1 MLYVLAVGTGLLV
14 FLPIITG
21 AAVDPFAFE
30 VPLDPDGIQR
40 AVVEADS
47 YEFSPRHLVVRAGK
61 PVELTVRS
69 VTVLVPH
76 NVVID
81 DPQSGLAIK
90 EEIPAGQ
97 TLKVTFTPSV
107 KAWSCPSCSDSWSF
121 RGSSRSCVPPP
132 VRSTIARSFL
142 PSCRSRICR
151 VGLCTTNRSGD
162 TRPATTVS
170 PSPQLDSNMAW
181 SGSPETGW
189 TEKPTPAAS
198 LAICS
203 CTTTAMR
210 GSAAARPRSRL

>member
-61 PVELTVRS
+61 PVELTVKS

-76 NVVID
+76 NLVID
-81 DPQSGLAIK
+81 DPKSGLAIK

-97 TLKVTFTPSV
+97 TVKVTFTPT
-107 KAWSCPSCSDSWSF
+107 APGSF
-121 RGSSRSCVPPP
+121 AIYCDKKLLFFKSHREKGMEGVLE
-132 VRSTIARSFL
+132 VR
-142 PSCRSRICR
+142 P
-151 VGLCTTNRSGD
+151 
-162 TRPATTVS
+162 
-170 PSPQLDSNMAW
+170 
-181 SGSPETGW
+181 
-189 TEKPTPAAS
+189 
-198 LAICS
+198 
-203 CTTTAMR
+203 
-210 GSAAARPRSRL
+210 